1 MTTPYTEGSPDQA
14 WEVEQDDRCCWVQ
27 RKGWNQRNTNVL
39 GQELIFC
46 VDQVEQAQALADRLN
61 ELDRLR
67 KQPQILRDQ
76 VMDILQRAN
85 AGWLNDYKIEISGA
99 SYIQW
104 GKVEQD
110 IRALFDAP
118 NVKAVLVQQLQT
130 WRRVGRFI
138 LDQWNTHGETPHPAM
153 VRLLAK
159 RTQAAMDGTT
169 EEGSL

>member
-1 MTTPYTEGSPDQA
+1 MNIEHAQ
-14 WEVEQDDRCCWVQ
+14 
-27 RKGWNQRNTNVL
+27 
-39 GQELIFC
+39 
-46 VDQVEQAQALADRLN
+46 QVIAAAHDRLDAAGVPSADGVICDDPTCHSKL
-61 ELDRLR
+61 EHRITVLIAERDRLR
-67 KQPQILRDQ
+67 EQPQIQRDQ

-138 LDQWNTHGETPHPAM
+138 LEKWSTPESPPPSTLT
-153 VRLLAK
+153 RLLVE